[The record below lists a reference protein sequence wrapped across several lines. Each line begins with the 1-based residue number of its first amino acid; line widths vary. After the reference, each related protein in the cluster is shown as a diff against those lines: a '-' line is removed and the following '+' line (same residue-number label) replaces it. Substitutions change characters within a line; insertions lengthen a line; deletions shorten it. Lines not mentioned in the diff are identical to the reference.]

1 MKQLNVIDLDKTLL
15 PYDSFQKYIF
25 LFLKNKNFKLKI
37 LFLIILRKIRLLS
50 LASFK
55 KKIIEIARTDEK
67 YDDKM
72 KKFSDNLYLEID
84 NSVTE
89 MIRNNTN
96 NNTINVLCTASPE
109 DYVKKLAKKKDW
121 LYLCTSLNN
130 GDFMHMHGRQK
141 AISIK
146 SQFPDSTFKYNF
158 AISDSNSD
166 LELLKLFN
174 NFELLAKK

>member
-1 MKQLNVIDLDKTLL
+1 
-15 PYDSFQKYIF
+15 
-25 LFLKNKNFKLKI
+25 
-37 LFLIILRKIRLLS
+37 
-50 LASFK
+50 
-55 KKIIEIARTDEK
+55 
-67 YDDKM
+67 
-72 KKFSDNLYLEID
+72 LYLEID